1 MKIRIIGPCGSG
13 KSTVARALSRQLGIA
28 YHEID
33 NLMWDRSVPNVRHP
47 EPIRDRMF
55 QDILESEDWI
65 LEGVQHGWT
74 MESFRQADW
83 VLVLHPHV
91 LVRDYRI
98 IRRFLRSR
106 TGLEQWNYKQTFSNL
121 VKMVVEWNHGYD
133 PDKILRLTAEFAD
146 KRIVAAGQ
154 KELAAWADC
163 VTREKAH
170 AEDCVTREKAHAE
183 GASMEQ
189 RGA

>member
-13 KSTVARALSRQLGIA
+13 KSTVARTLSRQLDIA

-33 NLMWDRSVPNVRHP
+33 NLIWDRSATGVRHP
-47 EPIRDRMF
+47 EAVRNRMF

-83 VLVLHPHV
+83 VLVLHPPV
-91 LVRDYRI
+91 WVRDYRI
-98 IRRFLRSR
+98 IRRFIRSR

-121 VKMVVEWNHGYD
+121 VKMVVDWNHKYD
-133 PDKILRLTAEFAD
+133 PAKILRLTEEFAA
-146 KRIVAAGQ
+146 KRIVVVRR
-154 KELAAWADC
+154 KELAAWMDSL
-163 VTREKAH
+163 VREKAQ
-170 AEDCVTREKAHAE
+170 AECAGV
-183 GASMEQ
+183 EQ

>member
-33 NLMWDRSVPNVRHP
+33 NLMWDRRAPNLRYPEAVRN
-47 EPIRDRMF
+47 RMF
-55 QDILESEDWI
+55 QDILDSEDWI

-98 IRRFLRSR
+98 IRRFIRSR

-133 PDKILRLTAEFAD
+133 PAKILTLTEEFAA
-146 KRIVAAGQ
+146 KRIVATGP
-154 KELAAWADC
+154 KELAAWADRL
-163 VTREKAH
+163 TREEAQ
-170 AEDCVTREKAHAE
+170 AE
-183 GASMEQ
+183 GASVEQ

>member
-13 KSTVARALSRQLGIA
+13 KSTVARALSRQWGIA

-33 NLMWDRSVPNVRHP
+33 NLIWDRVASNVRYP
-47 EPIRDRMF
+47 EAVRNRMF
-55 QDILESEDWI
+55 QDILDSEDWI

-83 VLVLHPHV
+83 VVVLHPHV

-98 IRRFLRSR
+98 IRRFIRSR

-121 VKMVVEWNHGYD
+121 VKMMVKWNHGYD
-133 PDKILRLTAEFAD
+133 MDKILRLTEEFAD
-146 KRIVAAGQ
+146 KRIVAAGA
-154 KELAAWADC
+154 KELAAWADS
-163 VTREKAH
+163 VTRKKAQ
-170 AEDCVTREKAHAE
+170 AE
-183 GASMEQ
+183 GASVEQ

>member
-13 KSTVARALSRQLGIA
+13 KSTVARALSRQWGIA

-33 NLMWDRSVPNVRHP
+33 NLIWDRSATGVRHP
-47 EPIRDRMF
+47 EAVRNRMF

-83 VLVLHPHV
+83 VVVLHPHV

-98 IRRFLRSR
+98 IRRFIRSR

-133 PDKILRLTAEFAD
+133 PDKILRLTEEFAA
-146 KRIVAAGQ
+146 KRIVAAGP
-154 KELAAWADC
+154 KELAAWADS
-163 VTREKAH
+163 VTWKKAQS
-170 AEDCVTREKAHAE
+170 E
-183 GASMEQ
+183 GASVEQ

>member
-1 MKIRIIGPCGSG
+1 MGQSATG
-13 KSTVARALSRQLGIA
+13 
-28 YHEID
+28 
-33 NLMWDRSVPNVRHP
+33 VRNP
-47 EPIRDRMF
+47 EAVRNRMF
-55 QDILESEDWI
+55 QDILDSENWI

-83 VLVLHPHV
+83 VVVLHPHV

-98 IRRFLRSR
+98 IRRFIRSR

-133 PDKILRLTAEFAD
+133 PEKILRLTEEFAA
-146 KRIVAAGQ
+146 KRIVAAGP
-154 KELAAWADC
+154 KELAAW
-163 VTREKAH
+163 TESFMRREAQ
-170 AEDCVTREKAHAE
+170 AE
-183 GASMEQ
+183 GVRQ